1 MIRKIWYSNYSTHN
15 EGKSVVTERFIR
27 ILKNKVDKYTT
38 SVSVNVYINKLDYI
52 VNKYNNTYHRTIRM
66 KPVDVKE
73 NTYIDSSKETND
85 KNPKFKIGDNIRI
98 SKYKKSFAKFYSRN
112 WSEEV
117 FVVKKS

>member
-1 MIRKIWYSNYSTHN
+1 
-15 EGKSVVTERFIR
+15 
-27 ILKNKVDKYTT
+27 
-38 SVSVNVYINKLDYI
+38 
-52 VNKYNNTYHRTIRM
+52 M

-85 KNPKFKIGDNIRI
+85 KNPKFKIGDNTRI

-117 FVVKKS
+117 FVVKKKLKIVYRGHLLLAILTGNNFLERFTKTNCKKQIKNTLELKR